1 MGQKGL
7 NPAST
12 SNCVNKL
19 MYSLSG
25 LCSFRPGETPKNQLF
40 KKKKMICRNS
50 LIGRETSNQE
60 SYQGFIYFCWLM
72 NKNIFTR

>member
-25 LCSFRPGETPKNQLF
+25 LCSFRPGKTPKNQLF
-40 KKKKMICRNS
+40 KKKND
-50 LIGRETSNQE
+50 LP
-60 SYQGFIYFCWLM
+60 
-72 NKNIFTR
+72 